1 MEPKRDSLIK
11 VKKNGYPGP
20 GTVKDLVEKFEKT
33 GKMAK
38 QKRNVSLGNEGQVRT
53 RIMQYEERL
62 KGEGKPK
69 KDSLGGIRRNPAREA
84 KEVALA
90 RIVEIHKFE
99 MSDNGYEERIKG
111 EGKQKDSLE
120 IRRNPTTEAK
130 KVALARIVEIHKF
143 EMSYQA
149 ARVAL
154 IIRQFENMLRETM
167 TENSPGTEADC
178 GSFCGDYGET
188 MMGKILARKQRTY
201 LRREAKDR
209 ALLRIRRIAMDE
221 VSPNKRGLVYDLV
234 QLWEEALKGEK
245 IDKKNKIVIEVIEE
259 GIVKRSIQYLENII
273 RGNIQEDDL
282 RGQSRDFR
290 NHLRRVAKDI
300 ASAQIRKI
308 VEEEMASEKRG
319 IVYNLT
325 KRYET
330 ALKGDKIEAKN
341 EYQEA
346 RKSQTLE
353 NFIEYFENRLQ
364 EKTETEGDLLGQSS
378 DFRENLNRKAKD
390 IPLARISQIIQEE
403 LSEEQN
409 EKLWKSENIDEKTE
423 IEGDLLGQSP
433 DFRETLNRKAKDI
446 TLARISQIIQEEL
459 SEEQNEKLWKSE
471 NIDEKTE
478 IEGDLLGQSPDFR
491 ENLNRKD
498 KDITLARISQ
508 IIQEELSEE
517 QNEKLGK
524 SENIDEKTEIEGD
537 LLGQSPD
544 FRETLNRKAKD
555 ITLARISQIIQ
566 EELSEEQNEKLWK
579 SENIDEKTEIEGD
592 LLGQSPDFRENLN
605 RKDKDITLAWI
616 SQIIQEELSE
626 EQNEKLWK
634 SENIDE
640 KTEIEGDLLGQSP
653 DFRENLNR
661 KAKDIALARISQ
673 IIQEWLSEEQN
684 EKGYQE
690 SNSPGTKAD
699 SASKGGEYAEIMMMN
714 GMMKRK
720 HLRREAKDVALIR
733 IRQIAQEEI
742 SQQKGYKVYAL
753 IKLWEEAVKHEK
765 TDKRQEVNLE
775 EIEEGIVERGIQYF
789 ENIIR
794 GIIVSDCCQA
804 IEWGLQG
811 LGAHEELSEQNENVW
826 KSENIEKELQDYQE
840 ANSSGTQGYS
850 VSNSDDY
857 EEIIKLKVMGRKQ
870 TADLRRK
877 AKDRAFFKIR
887 RIAMEEVFPEKRR
900 LVYGLVQVWEEALKG
915 EKIEKMK
922 KVIHEV
928 IEKGNVK
935 RHIQKFE
942 NAIRGNLK
950 EGDLGG
956 QPRDF
961 RNHLRRTTK
970 DKALAQIRKLVQEE
984 MSEKT
989 GRVYDLTELHEN
1001 AIKGDKIEKK
1011 SEYKAIKSQ
1020 TLENLIEYFENI
1032 LQKNS
1037 ENEGNLHGQS
1047 RDLGSHFRRAVK
1059 DIALARIRN
1068 ILQEAI
1074 EEENFEE

>member
-1 MEPKRDSLIK
+1 MEPKRVSLIK

-20 GTVKDLVEKFEKT
+20 GTVMDLVEKFEKT

-53 RIMQYEERL
+53 RIMQYEERI
-62 KGEGKPK
+62 KGEGKRK
-69 KDSLGGIRRNPAREA
+69 KDSVGIRRNPAREA

-99 MSDNGYEERIKG
+99 MSENGYEERIKD
-111 EGKQKDSLE
+111 EGKQKDSLV
-120 IRRNPTTEAK
+120 IRRNPTREAK

-167 TENSPGTEADC
+167 TENSPGTEADS

-188 MMGKILARKQRTY
+188 MMGKILARKQTTY

-221 VSPNKRGLVYDLV
+221 VSPDKRGLVYDLV

-245 IDKKNKIVIEVIEE
+245 IDKKKKIVIEVIEE
-259 GIVKRSIQYLENII
+259 GIVKRNIQYLENII

-290 NHLRRVAKDI
+290 NHLGRVAKDI

-319 IVYNLT
+319 IVYDLI

-364 EKTETEGDLLGQSS
+364 EKTETEGDLLGQS
-378 DFRENLNRKAKD
+378 
-390 IPLARISQIIQEE
+390 
-403 LSEEQN
+403 
-409 EKLWKSENIDEKTE
+409 
-423 IEGDLLGQSP
+423 P

-446 TLARISQIIQEEL
+446 ALAR
-459 SEEQNEKLWKSE
+459 
-471 NIDEKTE
+471 
-478 IEGDLLGQSPDFR
+478 
-491 ENLNRKD
+491 
-498 KDITLARISQ
+498 
-508 IIQEELSEE
+508 
-517 QNEKLGK
+517 
-524 SENIDEKTEIEGD
+524 
-537 LLGQSPD
+537 
-544 FRETLNRKAKD
+544 
-555 ITLARISQIIQ
+555 
-566 EELSEEQNEKLWK
+566 
-579 SENIDEKTEIEGD
+579 
-592 LLGQSPDFRENLN
+592 
-605 RKDKDITLAWI
+605 I

-684 EKGYQE
+684 EKSYQE

-733 IRQIAQEEI
+733 TRQIAQEEI

-753 IKLWEEAVKHEK
+753 IKLWEEALKHEK
-765 TDKRQEVNLE
+765 TDKRQKVNLE
-775 EIEEGIVERGIQYF
+775 EIEEGIVGRGIQYF

-811 LGAHEELSEQNENVW
+811 VGAHEELSEQNENVW
-826 KSENIEKELQDYQE
+826 KSENFEKELQDYQE

-850 VSNSDDY
+850 ASNSDDY

-887 RIAMEEVFPEKRR
+887 RIAMEEVFPEERR

-1020 TLENLIEYFENI
+1020 TLENLIEYFENM
-1032 LQKNS
+1032 LQENS

-1047 RDLGSHFRRAVK
+1047 RDLGSHLRRAAK
-1059 DIALARIRN
+1059 DVALARIRN